1 MPECCPQSPL
11 YYLYPG
17 RPMEQSF
24 FYTRENIPP
33 LPPITQKMKPQIPY
47 NYPLPFE
54 GNEPQKMSAVEPELR
69 FDSPEEWWNVPL
81 SNFPGESLP
90 KQEPKQEKEHSASSE
105 EQPPP
110 NHELPNHELPNHEL
124 PNRELPNRE
133 SYYNLN
139 ENFGRRAPHVGIL
152 LLSLAIISLL
162 LIR

>member
-1 MPECCPQSPL
+1 MPQCCPQSPL

-69 FDSPEEWWNVPL
+69 FDSPEEWWNVPRA
-81 SNFPGESLP
+81 NFPGETLP
-90 KQEPKQEKEHSASSE
+90 QKYSGSE
-105 EQPPP
+105 EQPEIQESEGLFEEESLPK
-110 NHELPNHELPNHEL
+110 HE
-124 PNRELPNRE
+124 
-133 SYYNLN
+133 YYRNLN
-139 ENFGRRAPHVGIL
+139 EKKTSGGRAQHVGVL